1 VREAMI
7 EFLTVNDDPALAHSP
22 TVRAIG
28 KTFTY
33 IAENGPIGLTPS
45 MAFNNQRDS

>member
-1 VREAMI
+1 MI
-7 EFLTVNDDPALAHSP
+7 EFLNVNDEDPALAHSP
-22 TVRAIG
+22 MVRAIG
-28 KTFTY
+28 KTYVY